1 MGHDHGHPHPTP
13 SGPGALR
20 RMLIALS
27 ILTTFLV
34 IEVVV
39 AVAIGSLALLADAGH
54 ILTDLVAL
62 AMGAFALLLARRPP
76 TVRRTFGWHRAE
88 VLTTVFNAV
97 LLIALAIY
105 IVVEAINRVGEP
117 TEIPGSWLI
126 IVAAIG
132 LLANG
137 VVIMM
142 LRSSAGDSLAV
153 RSAYLE
159 VLADAISSVG
169 VIIAGIV
176 LLTTGWMYVDLVV
189 AIAISLWVVPRAI
202 LLGLSA
208 LRILTEQSPKSVDVA
223 AIERELRQIDGV
235 LDVHDLHVWS
245 LTIGMDAATVHL
257 TTTANAP
264 AALGSSVLGS
274 ARVVLGA
281 HRLEHATI
289 QVEQQGQ
296 QGQCSELSW

>member
-1 MGHDHGHPHPTP
+1 MGHDHGHTHPTP
-13 SGPGALR
+13 SGPAALPK
-20 RMLIALS
+20 MLIALS

-34 IEVVV
+34 LEVVV
-39 AVAIGSLALLADAGH
+39 ALSIGSLALLADAGH

-62 AMGAFALLLARRPP
+62 GMGAFALLLARRPP
-76 TVRRTFGWHRAE
+76 TSRRTFGWHRAE

-105 IVVEAINRVGEP
+105 IVVEAVNRLGEP
-117 TEIPGSWLI
+117 TEIPGGWLI
-126 IVAAIG
+126 VVAAAG

-142 LRSSAGDSLAV
+142 LRSSAADSLAV

-159 VLADAISSVG
+159 VLADAISSIG
-169 VIIAGIV
+169 VIIAGVV
-176 LLTTGWMYVDLVV
+176 LLTTGWSYVDLVV

-208 LRILTEQSPKSVDVA
+208 LRILTEQSPKNVDVA
-223 AIERELRQIDGV
+223 AIEHELRQIDGV

-245 LTIGMDAATVHL
+245 LTIGMDAATVHV
-257 TTTANAP
+257 TTTPNAT
-264 AALGSSVLGS
+264 AVLGS
-274 ARVVLGA
+274 ARAVLTA
-281 HRLEHATI
+281 HQLEHATI
-289 QVEQQGQ
+289 QVEEQGQ

>member
-1 MGHDHGHPHPTP
+1 MGHDHGHAHPTP

-20 RMLIALS
+20 KMLIALL

-39 AVAIGSLALLADAGH
+39 AVAIGSLALLADGGH
-54 ILTDLVAL
+54 ILTDLVTL
-62 AMGAFALLLARRPP
+62 GMGAFALVLARRPP
-76 TVRRTFGWHRAE
+76 TARRTFGWHRAE

-105 IVVEAINRVGEP
+105 LVEAINRVGEP
-117 TEIPGSWLI
+117 TEIPGGWLI

-137 VVIMM
+137 IVIMM
-142 LRSSAGDSLAV
+142 LRSSAAGSLAV
-153 RSAYLE
+153 RSVYLE
-159 VLADAISSVG
+159 VLADAISSIG
-169 VIIAGIV
+169 VIIAGVV

-208 LRILTEQSPKSVDVA
+208 LRILTEQSPKNVDVV

-264 AALGSSVLGS
+264 AALGSIVLGS

>member
-1 MGHDHGHPHPTP
+1 MSHDHAHAHPAP

-20 RMLIALS
+20 KMLIALS
-27 ILTTFLV
+27 ILSAFLV
-34 IEVVV
+34 VEVVV
-39 AVAIGSLALLADAGH
+39 ALSIGSLALLADAGH

-62 AMGAFALLLARRPP
+62 GMGACALLLARRPP
-76 TVRRTFGWHRAE
+76 TARRTFGWHRAE

-97 LLIALAIY
+97 LLIALAVY
-105 IVVEAINRVGEP
+105 IVIEAIHRVGEP
-117 TEIPGSWLI
+117 AQVPGGWLI
-126 IVAAIG
+126 AVAVFG

-142 LRSSAGDSLAV
+142 LRSSAQGSLAV
-153 RSAYLE
+153 HSAYLE
-159 VLADAISSVG
+159 VLADAISSIG

-176 LLTTGWMYVDLVV
+176 LLSTGWAYVDLVV

-208 LRILTEQSPKSVDVA
+208 LRILTEQSPKNVDVVA
-223 AIERELRQIDGV
+223 LERELRDIDGV

-245 LTIGMDAATVHL
+245 LTIGMDAATVHV
-257 TTTANAP
+257 TTTPNAP
-264 AALGSSVLGS
+264 GVLGS
-274 ARVVLGA
+274 AQAVLAA
-281 HRLEHATI
+281 HHLEHATV